1 MAKNGAQAPTEK
13 PEAQKGSATKMPIFA
28 TKFDGSGSDNTDEF
42 RRTLTG
48 HIELQGIAA
57 SFYKALLKGEL
68 SCTAQCLVDHEP
80 RKNDPDAFKAA
91 LELHG
96 PNNFRLAL
104 ELGKAPKRD
113 AAEVTPFELMEF
125 AKAFNSGSQYLAN
138 VIWANSTPAGRKIFE
153 HNMQED
159 APNVP
164 QLWQD
169 IISHE
174 PEPSR
179 ATLLNMNTAIMSGK
193 FFSGEKDSSGLTVFS
208 KWEQQVRWRNN
219 LKALHDLHKK
229 FGKCVSKLKSAD
241 REEWAYTLSE
251 KGVRAALVRSVC
263 QEASTCIPALKTA
276 LKDNPIRN
284 IDIYDSA
291 FS

>member
-1 MAKNGAQAPTEK
+1 
-13 PEAQKGSATKMPIFA
+13 MP
-28 TKFDGSGSDNTDEF
+28 F
-42 RRTLTG
+42 RRVPT
-48 HIELQGIAA
+48 A
-57 SFYKALLKGEL
+57 
-68 SCTAQCLVDHEP
+68 AQCLVDHEP
-80 RKNDPDAFKAA
+80 RKNDPEAFKAA

-96 PNNFRLAL
+96 HNNFRLAL
-104 ELGKAPKRD
+104 ELGKAPKRS
-113 AAEVTPFELMEF
+113 AAEVSPFELMEF

-138 VIWANSTPAGRKIFE
+138 VIWANSTPDGRKIFE

-169 IISHE
+169 IISHQ

-193 FFSGEKDSSGLTVFS
+193 FFPGEKDTSGLTVFS

-229 FGKCVSKLKSAD
+229 FKKCVKK
-241 REEWAYTLSE
+241 TV
-251 KGVRAALVRSVC
+251 VRTIQRRSHKNVF
-263 QEASTCIPALKTA
+263 
-276 LKDNPIRN
+276 KD
-284 IDIYDSA
+284 
-291 FS
+291 FFF